1 MVEATVFALKSG
13 KDSIDEIDLNLA
25 YNRVKVSARRFATNP
40 FMHDQFHLLS
50 ALQDEENRLKRER
63 LKIK

>member
-1 MVEATVFALKSG
+1 MTVFALKSG

-40 FMHDQFHLLS
+40 FMHDQTL
-50 ALQDEENRLKRER
+50 
-63 LKIK
+63 